1 MSNVDVIVHG
11 GSTGVPRDQGG
22 RGIEWLHCLS
32 QRVVYSNQI
41 LAFGTLPEKRMEEIK
56 KFTMFKIV
64 KQ

>member
-1 MSNVDVIVHG
+1 MSNVDVIVHC

-41 LAFGTLPEKRMEEIK
+41 LAFGTPSEKRMK
-56 KFTMFKIV
+56 KINSFFTMVKIV
-64 KQ
+64 